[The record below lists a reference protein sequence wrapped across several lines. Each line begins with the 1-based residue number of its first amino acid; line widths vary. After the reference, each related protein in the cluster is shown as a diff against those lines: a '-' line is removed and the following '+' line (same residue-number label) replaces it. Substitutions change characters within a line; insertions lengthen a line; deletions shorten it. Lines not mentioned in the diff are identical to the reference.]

1 MTRIVLLAGI
11 GIGIT
16 AAIALFFVFMSGT
29 ILENGVSGPKL
40 SDPYEQSMEIETVA
54 EGLSLPTSMEFV
66 DNGNILVL
74 DKDYGTVHLVS
85 SLNGTLEKEP
95 VLKLEVENEAER
107 GLLGVAI
114 LNDNMK
120 FIHDPTY
127 ETLFSLIK

>member
-1 MTRIVLLAGI
+1 MTSIVLLAGI
-11 GIGIT
+11 GIGII
-16 AAIALFFVFMSGT
+16 AAIALFFVFMSST
-29 ILENGVSGPKL
+29 MLKNGESGPKL
-40 SDPYEQSMEIETVA
+40 PDPYEQSTEIETVA

-114 LNDNMK
+114 LNDNSVRNN
-120 FIHDPTY
+120 IY
-127 ETLFSLIK
+127 